1 MWKLDEDEEDDLD
14 SPNIP
19 KELKKKKLPTGF
31 DDIWRRSLSLIKQ
44 LFN

>member
-14 SPNIP
+14 SPNIH
-19 KELKKKKLPTGF
+19 KELKKKLPTGL
-31 DDIWRRSLSLIKQ
+31 DDIWRRSLLLIKQ